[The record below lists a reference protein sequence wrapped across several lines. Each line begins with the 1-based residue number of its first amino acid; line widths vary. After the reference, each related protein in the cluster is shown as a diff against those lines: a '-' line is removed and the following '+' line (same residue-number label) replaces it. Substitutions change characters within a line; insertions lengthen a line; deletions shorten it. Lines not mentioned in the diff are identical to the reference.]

1 MEPNYAKGLD
11 LLNKLHGGHS
21 GEAII
26 NALGGIA
33 PKMVN
38 ITIEWVFG
46 DLMQNPALD
55 LKTRELA
62 ILAVLIPQGCMPQI
76 KAHIEAA
83 LSTTGATQAEI
94 IELITQTGIY
104 AGFPTAVN
112 AALAAKE
119 VFEAGK
125 I

>member
-1 MEPNYAKGLD
+1 MHPSRLVGEPNLR
-11 LLNKLHGGHS
+11 
-21 GEAII
+21 AII
-26 NALGGIA
+26 NALGPIA

-46 DLMQNPALD
+46 DIMQNSVLD

-62 ILAVLIPQGCMPQI
+62 ILAVLIPQGCTPQI
-76 KAHIEAA
+76 KAHVEAA
-83 LSTTGATQAEI
+83 LNTGATQAEI

-119 VFEAGK
+119 VFEAHS
-125 I
+125 